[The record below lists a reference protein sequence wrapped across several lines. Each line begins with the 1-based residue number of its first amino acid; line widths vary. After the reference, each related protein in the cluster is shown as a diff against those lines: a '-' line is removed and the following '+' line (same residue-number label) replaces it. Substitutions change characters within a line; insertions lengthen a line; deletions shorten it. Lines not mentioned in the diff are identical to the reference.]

1 MVDSSKMSLEEPY
14 KIRLQNA
21 AEWSLQN
28 PKESVT
34 TAARIYHVKDN
45 SVRVK
50 LQRMAHQKKHVGG
63 QNRVLSDEQSAAVLQ
78 YMRDKLNEGLGAT
91 KQMTYAMICHIK
103 ALENPHARPPTWRWF
118 QIWLKDNS
126 FSKKGNVSKRRRRKI
141 MLFARPRRH
150 YK

>member
-34 TAARIYHVKDN
+34 AAARIYHVKDN

-78 YMRDKLNEGLGAT
+78 YMRDKLNEGLEEAGRFR
-91 KQMTYAMICHIK
+91 Q
-103 ALENPHARPPTWRWF
+103 
-118 QIWLKDNS
+118 Q
-126 FSKKGNVSKRRRRKI
+126 
-141 MLFARPRRH
+141 
-150 YK
+150 